1 MKALLD
7 TNVLIDI
14 LSTSREG
21 HTAAIQLLQLIR
33 GKKISGT
40 MTTQSIIDASYIQTQ
55 RQKVSVQEFKEAMK
69 IICSMVNVIS
79 ISSDDIDR
87 VNNSGLEDYEDA
99 AQVSCALDN
108 WCDII
113 VSSDS
118 GIKHYTDLAILTPKE
133 LIDKCL
139 NQ

>member
-1 MKALLD
+1 MKVLLD
-7 TNVLIDI
+7 TNVLIDV

-33 GKKISGT
+33 GKKIAGA

-55 RQKVSVQEFKEAMK
+55 RQKVSVQDFKEAMK
-69 IICSMVNVIS
+69 TICNIVNVIS
-79 ISSDDIDR
+79 ISSDDIAR
-87 VNNSGLEDYEDA
+87 VNDSGLDDYEDA

-113 VSSDS
+113 VSKDS
-118 GIKHYTDLAILTPKE
+118 GIKRYTDLPILTPKE
-133 LIDKCL
+133 LIERCL